1 MTLEELHK
9 EIVTQLEKRADPVTA
24 SRNTESAERFN
35 INHEYYGLTGE
46 VLRDLIAQYEGQ
58 FSKLELIERFQLVR
72 MFCCSGIYEQIAF
85 GDTILVNSLDEISP
99 SHFEYL
105 EDITECLKNW
115 GDTDWFASRITQPLL
130 LKYPEETVSFLR
142 NLNSSENM
150 WKRRLSVVTFTR
162 KIGES
167 GKFTE
172 EAMELCNNLIW
183 NTEDLVRKGV
193 GWALKDTMRG
203 DKKRVLEYVKSLRE
217 KGVSSVITLYA
228 IRDLKGEE
236 RKEVLAIRQ
245 KKAQKTN
252 SEENPAKKQIEK
264 QGATK

>member
-1 MTLEELHK
+1 MTLEELYK
-9 EIVTQLEKRADPVTA
+9 EIMAQLKKSADPVAA
-24 SRNTESAERFN
+24 SRNTEKAERFN
-35 INHEYYGLTGE
+35 INHKYYGLTGE
-46 VLRDLIAQYEGQ
+46 VLRDLITQYEGQ
-58 FSKLELIERFQLVR
+58 FSQLELIERFHLIR
-72 MFCCSGIYEQIAF
+72 MFYCSGISEQIAF
-85 GDTILVNSLDEISP
+85 GDTIMVNSLDEISP

-105 EDITECLKNW
+105 EDITDCLSNW

-130 LKYPEETVSFLR
+130 LKYPEETLSFMR
-142 NLNSSENM
+142 DLNSSENM

-172 EAMELCNNLIW
+172 EALELCNNLIW
-183 NTEDLVRKGV
+183 DTEDLVRKGV

-203 DKKRVLEYVKSLRE
+203 AKKRVLEYVKSLRG

-236 RKEVLAIRQ
+236 RREVLAVKQ
-245 KKAQKTN
+245 KETN
-252 SEENPAKKQIEK
+252 EE
-264 QGATK
+264 